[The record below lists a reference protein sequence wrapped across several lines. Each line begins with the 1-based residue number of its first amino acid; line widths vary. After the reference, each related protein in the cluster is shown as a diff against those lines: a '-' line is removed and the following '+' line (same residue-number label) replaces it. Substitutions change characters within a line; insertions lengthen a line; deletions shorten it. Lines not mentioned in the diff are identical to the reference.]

1 MHATTSLQLIIFL
14 RSEVF
19 KAREKKS
26 NKKFVAMKK
35 VLMDNEKEGV
45 STVTLPTYIIKFY
58 LNIFTCFS
66 AVSHYGLA
74 RNTHIA
80 TTQT

>member
-14 RSEVF
+14 PSEVF

-45 STVTLPTYIIKFY
+45 STVTLPTCIPKFY
-58 LNIFTCFS
+58 LIVFTCFS

-80 TTQT
+80 TTQA